1 LESNEVFTDCQPQC
15 PDLQRHFNIDFTG
28 LQAVF
33 ATTRCLP
40 DLTRH
45 MPAAYPVI
53 EEIVEGFVED
63 FLNKLFM

>member
-1 LESNEVFTDCQPQC
+1 
-15 PDLQRHFNIDFTG
+15 
-28 LQAVF
+28 
-33 ATTRCLP
+33 
-40 DLTRH
+40 